1 MALPNY
7 SANIMFMMLNDD
19 AVMDKIIDLIK
30 NPTKGR
36 RPNTKPYI
44 DFFRKYKDVKNA
56 SSLNDR
62 LKQEDNELYQEW
74 LKERSEN
81 PSQRREIRNRVFKN
95 FNKMKEVLLS
105 KTERSSAPAL
115 AELIMDDISQSEGE
129 EAAKKWFS
137 IIVNGLDSQVNLQ
150 KIKNLRRRVTP
161 ENREGFLS
169 KLVRYLPEGGKP
181 TVTQFENNT
190 KPIYS
195 YSLAKIYLAIPDA
208 KEVPKVK
215 GWAGSVSDN
224 PNHQQGIYVFK
235 RVFPNKEIKNYDFAS
250 PDSKFREVV
259 NQIRELKLE
268 YETDEK
274 NGIVREPSFLTRLL
288 LGKVVT
294 EEKLGEIFSTSS
306 KDITVVNALTD
317 EMMGRYFRILAT
329 AGQKEAKGPDV
340 LVMKRFKS
348 QKLRNVIFVKSSL
361 QIKTMPFIKRLLS
374 EPATNRIF
382 ENSAM
387 SLQISPALSEDSFKI
402 QWKRKN
408 PKESVDSELYERDFT
423 EYLKVLRLPADILT
437 IIDESGINISRAILE
452 GINNL
457 TLVDGAYHAF
467 NAEERQLVINTI
479 ELIQTKLE
487 NAYKKG
493 NLEEKERN
501 EYLVKIGG
509 AQEGVSTEK
518 TLKAAITNIISQGN
532 SISSKLVNTMPS
544 KYLKGD
550 KIGLED
556 AFIITE
562 FVLYRINKTETR
574 TQVAKIDAIL
584 QSQGE
589 DLSLEDSTL
598 NQAVEGLVNLMQK
611 GLIDLN
617 KQFRVELL
625 EHIGKL
631 LKNKEKNIA
640 MFSGRTFFDLKKAGI
655 LIEGE

>member
-1 MALPNY
+1 MVLPNY

-30 NPTKGR
+30 NPTKDR

-62 LKQEDNELYQEW
+62 LKQEDNDLYQEW

-81 PSQRREIRNRVFKN
+81 PSQRREIKNRVFKN

-105 KTERSSAPAL
+105 KTERSAAPAL

-137 IIVNGLDSQVNLQ
+137 VVVKEFNRATKSQR
-150 KIKNLRRRVTP
+150 KPRDMRKNTP
-161 ENREGFLS
+161 ENRAGFLS

-181 TVTQFENNT
+181 TVRQFENNT

-195 YSLAKIYLAIPDA
+195 YSLAKIYLALPYA

-235 RVFPNKEIKNYDFAS
+235 KIFPSKEIGKYDSSAG
-250 PDSKFREVV
+250 SKFREVV
-259 NQIRELKLE
+259 NRIKELKLE
-268 YETDEK
+268 YETDEQS
-274 NGIVREPSFLTRLL
+274 GMVREPSFLTRLL
-288 LGKVVT
+288 LGKIVT
-294 EEKLGEIFSTSS
+294 EEKLGEILSTSS
-306 KDITVVNALTD
+306 KNITVVNALTD
-317 EMMGRYFRILAT
+317 EMMEKYFRILAT
-329 AGQKEAKGPDV
+329 SGQKDAKGPDV
-340 LVMKRFKS
+340 LVMKQFKS
-348 QKLRNVIFVKSSL
+348 QKLRNVIYAKSSL
-361 QIKTMPFIKRLLS
+361 QIKTIPFIKRLLS

-387 SLQISPALSEDSFKI
+387 SLQIAPALSEDSFKI

-408 PKESVDSELYERDFT
+408 PKENVDSELYERDFT
-423 EYLKVLRLPADILT
+423 EYLKVLRLPANILQIIEDSGVIIKKDILK
-437 IIDESGINISRAILE
+437 GINE
-452 GINNL
+452 L
-457 TLVDGAYHAF
+457 TLIDGAYHAF
-467 NAEERQLVINTI
+467 NPEERKLVIDTI
-479 ELIQTKLE
+479 ALLKRKLDSA
-487 NAYKKG
+487 NRKG
-493 NLEEKERN
+493 NLNDKEKN
-501 EYLVKIGG
+501 DYLVKIGL

-518 TLKAAITNIISQGN
+518 TLKAAIINIISQGD
-532 SISSKLVNTMPS
+532 SISSKLVDTMP
-544 KYLKGD
+544 KQYLRGD

-562 FVLYRINKTETR
+562 FLLYRINRTQTR

-584 QSQGE
+584 QEQGE
-589 DLSLEDSTL
+589 GLSLEDTTFK
-598 NQAVEGLVNLMQK
+598 QAVDALVKVLQK

-617 KQFRVELL
+617 TQFRVELL
-625 EHIGKL
+625 KHIGNK
-631 LKNKEKNIA
+631 LKNRERNIA

-655 LIEGE
+655 LIESD